1 MYICKYIYIYV
12 YTLYQLIST
21 LISGVSRMAMPRVR
35 YAIPSVDPED
45 FTLGKQTIKREKH
58 KDMNI
63 DMNVKQVTKYM
74 NIYIYMCIYMYIYV

>member
-1 MYICKYIYIYV
+1 
-12 YTLYQLIST
+12 
-21 LISGVSRMAMPRVR
+21 MPRVR

-58 KDMNI
+58 KDMN
-63 DMNVKQVTKYM
+63 VKQVTKYM